1 MDLSYVTPTEKGTW
15 MPLLEPVFIHVPS
28 AYDSRNKSIFSS
40 SRHSGGISYLLGDN
54 PGYGSTKAE
63 AMFDN

>member
-1 MDLSYVTPTEKGTW
+1 MDATTT
-15 MPLLEPVFIHVPS
+15 S